1 MSDWYVPAYEKND
14 TTLRVLSPYMGEAFS
29 DLDHLRSEAVEQEW
43 TRYMDVVVYRLVE
56 VERLP
61 RSDAQ

>member
-1 MSDWYVPAYEKND
+1 MSDWYVPAYEKNVN
-14 TTLRVLSPYMGEAFS
+14 TLRVLSTYMGEAFS
-29 DLDHLRSEAVEQEW
+29 DLDHLRAEAVEEDW

-61 RSDAQ
+61 RSGTP